1 MDGPGPLAGEGKAK
15 QQQATFLE
23 LFFDVVFVFGLTRIS
38 LRGTEGLIGPEVHH
52 PAVVIAGLLKFVF
65 LLLALWSVW
74 HLTAWITSR
83 YDPYG
88 SIIQLVVIVALLSSM
103 VMGVAIG
110 KAYGN
115 GGLALAIAYVT
126 AQMSGPLILTIR
138 LRDREQRRL
147 KLRMLVT
154 FAVTGLAWISG
165 GLMEQHWRGALWAL
179 ALGTEYVA
187 ARTGWPVPGLGRSR
201 VAKLAIAG
209 AHLGERYQQ
218 FFLIALGESVL
229 VSGRAYAEGSF
240 GAGHSVAF
248 ALALIMSVLIW
259 WIYFHRAGQ
268 ILPDAVGRSTRP
280 GRMARSTADSHLIM
294 LIGIVTT
301 AIGCHVGIQ
310 QPHGRAPLA
319 WVAVI
324 LGGPAMFTIG
334 RSRFEHEVFGRVS
347 PSRIVVVAALAA
359 LFPVMLHLP
368 PLAALG
374 ATAAV
379 LAAAAA
385 ADARRARGHP
395 PEPPSPRP

>member
-1 MDGPGPLAGEGKAK
+1 MDGSVPLAGEGKAK
-15 QQQATFLE
+15 RQATFLE

-38 LRGTEGLIGPEVHH
+38 IRGTECLLDAEI
-52 PAVVIAGLLKFVF
+52 AVPKVLLGGFAKYVF

-88 SIIQLVVIVALLSSM
+88 SSVQFVVIVALLASM

-110 KAYGN
+110 RAYGER
-115 GGLALAIAYVT
+115 GLALAIAYVT
-126 AQMSGPLILTIR
+126 AQLSGPLILTIR

-154 FAVTGLAWISG
+154 FAVTGVAWISG
-165 GLMEQHWRGALWAL
+165 GLLEQHWRGTLWAS

-201 VAKLAIAG
+201 MAKLTIAG
-209 AHLGERYQQ
+209 EHLGERYQQ

-229 VSGRAYAEGSF
+229 VSGRAYTEGSL

-248 ALALIMSVLIW
+248 ALALVTAVLIW

-268 ILPDAVGRSTRP
+268 ILPDAVSRSSKP

-294 LIGIVTT
+294 LTGIVTT
-301 AIGCHVGIQ
+301 AIGCHVSIEH
-310 QPHGRAPLA
+310 PHGHAPLA

-324 LGGPAMFTIG
+324 LGGPAVFTIG
-334 RSRFEHEVFGRVS
+334 RARFEYEVFGRVS
-347 PSRIVVVAALAA
+347 PSRVVAVAVLAA
-359 LFPVMLHLP
+359 LFPVMIHLP
-368 PLAALG
+368 SLAALG
-374 ATAAV
+374 AAVAV
-379 LAAAAA
+379 LAAVAA